1 MANGMISGPPAVD
14 FYSMLSGLGDTLAAN
29 RKESIRRQALADAT
43 GPDGTVDF
51 GKAILGY
58 ARGGDLTSAAQ
69 AAAIQKSLQPESSAD
84 IQAYKLYARQQEG
97 AGKVPLPFLDF
108 KKQLAEA
115 GAARTNV
122 NTTVQSG
129 EKEFDKAVGK
139 DYGETFVGIN
149 KASRDS
155 VGAINNLNLMEKLTH
170 DPTFYSG
177 TGGELMTKL
186 KQAGVSTGFLPEGAA
201 SANELFQ
208 KVSQKSVVDNLGSL
222 GAGVS
227 NADRQFIQGT
237 VPNIANTPDGNR
249 QIIGIGR
256 KVEERKQAVAK
267 LAREYAGKHG
277 GRIDAGFDDYLA
289 QWSEKNP
296 LFPNAAPAAS
306 GGGNNRTKTGVQW
319 SVEP

>member
-14 FYSMLSGLGDTLAAN
+14 FYNMLSGLGDTLAAN
-29 RKESIRRQALADAT
+29 RKEAVRRQALTEAT
-43 GPDGTVDF
+43 NSDGTVDF
-51 GKAILGY
+51 NKALAGY
-58 ARGGDLTSAAQ
+58 ARAGDLDSAAK
-69 AAAIQKSLQPESSAD
+69 AAAIQKSIAPESSAD
-84 IQAYKLYARQQEG
+84 LQAYNLYSKQA
-97 AGKVPLPFLDF
+97 AASGKTPLPFLDF

-149 KASRDS
+149 KAARDS
-155 VGAINNLNLMEKLTH
+155 VGSINNLNLMEKLTH

-177 TGGELMTKL
+177 TGGEFATKL

-296 LFPNAAPAAS
+296 LFPDARPAAPS
-306 GGGNNRTKTGVQW
+306 GNRTKTGVQW
-319 SVEP
+319 SVE